1 MQGWRADPDIPRA
14 LLSRK
19 ASHGLPASRDS
30 LWQGSGAEGWGGI
43 TTAAQSGRKVYT
55 ASPRERPPQARHQ
68 NPLLRL
74 ANFPDKDFLLWH
86 NIPMERG
93 RKRLEKLR
101 KRRQK
106 AVVLFE
112 QGERQCSVAQHLR
125 VSRQSVSEWWLA
137 WHNGD
142 TKALNGATRA
152 GRKPRLDKEQLALV
166 EKELL
171 RGATAHGWE
180 TELWS
185 LPRVAKLI
193 KSVTGVSYH
202 PGHVWKILRQMNWS
216 LQRPTLRAKE
226 RDEEKIRHQ
235 WKTQTW
241 EEQKKTPKSG
251 VHG

>member
-1 MQGWRADPDIPRA
+1 M
-14 LLSRK
+14 
-19 ASHGLPASRDS
+19 
-30 LWQGSGAEGWGGI
+30 
-43 TTAAQSGRKVYT
+43 
-55 ASPRERPPQARHQ
+55 
-68 NPLLRL
+68 
-74 ANFPDKDFLLWH
+74 F
-86 NIPMERG
+86 PMERG
-93 RKRLEKLR
+93 KKRLEKLR

-106 AVVLFE
+106 AVALFE

-137 WHNGD
+137 WHSGD

-193 KSVTGVSYH
+193 NSVTGVSYH

-226 RDEEKIRHQ
+226 RDEEKIRH

-241 EEQKKTPKSG
+241 EEQKKTPNSG

>member
-1 MQGWRADPDIPRA
+1 M
-14 LLSRK
+14 
-19 ASHGLPASRDS
+19 
-30 LWQGSGAEGWGGI
+30 
-43 TTAAQSGRKVYT
+43 
-55 ASPRERPPQARHQ
+55 
-68 NPLLRL
+68 
-74 ANFPDKDFLLWH
+74 F
-86 NIPMERG
+86 PMERG

-112 QGERQCSVAQHLR
+112 QGERQCNVAQHLR

-152 GRKPRLDKEQLALV
+152 GRKPRLDPEQLALV

-193 KSVTGVSYH
+193 NSVTGVSYH

-226 RDEEKIRHQ
+226 RDEEKIRQ

-241 EEQKKTPKSG
+241 EEQKKTPKSST
-251 VHG
+251 HG